1 MVKSGGAASSAFPI
15 SLLVKNAAFFVCWP
29 EPCRPPCRWSCGY
42 GSRRGLAG
50 LAAFRLL
57 VMARVAA
64 LLDSLRFVCCHGSRR
79 GLAGL
84 AAFRLLVMALVVA
97 LLDSLRFVCWSWLSL
112 LVDVLLSP
120 DVMPHAMSVTLTRLS
135 LIFLPNTDK
144 ILLSTWLSR

>member
-42 GSRRGLAG
+42 
-50 LAAFRLL
+50 
-57 VMARVAA
+57 
-64 LLDSLRFVCCHGSRR
+64 GSRR

>member
-1 MVKSGGAASSAFPI
+1 MISSLSRVATMVKSGGAASSAFPI

-42 GSRRGLAG
+42 
-50 LAAFRLL
+50 
-57 VMARVAA
+57 
-64 LLDSLRFVCCHGSRR
+64 GSRR

>member
-1 MVKSGGAASSAFPI
+1 MISSLSRVATMVKSGGAASSAFPI

-50 LAAFRLL
+50 LAAF
-57 VMARVAA
+57 
-64 LLDSLRFVCCHGSRR
+64 H
-79 GLAGL
+79 
-84 AAFRLLVMALVVA
+84 LLVMALVVA
-97 LLDSLRFVCWSWLSL
+97 LLDSLRFVCWSWLLL